1 MTPLYRQ
8 IVDNIIKQIEN
19 NEYLPNEKLPSERD
33 LAELYGVNRM
43 TVKKAMDML
52 VEMEYL
58 YRDVGRGTFVKNRMT
73 MKKAM
78 NMLADK
84 GYFNQN
90 TGQIFFT
97 KETKSK
103 QLLYPAGFLPYDG
116 GISVQ
121 KTSSEIRHS
130 SKVIFSGFLRD
141 WPAMCARLR
150 LGDEQSIFTLHL
162 IRYGDGEPLGVE
174 YSYIP
179 AAYFEDAQEQ
189 KFNQVSLYDYMNA
202 KGHAPI
208 YFEDRLTI
216 IQCPPRESKLL
227 KLCEGEGAVYHFGR
241 LGRNASG
248 QMIEYTHSYIKSSD
262 VKFEFSQFRS
272 SF

>member
-8 IVDNIIKQIEN
+8 IVDIIIQQIES

-58 YRDVGRGTFVKNRMT
+58 YRSVGQGTFVKNRMT

-84 GYFNQN
+84 GYFNQH
-90 TGQIFFT
+90 TGQVFFT
-97 KETKSK
+97 KETKSR
-103 QLLYPAGFLPYDG
+103 QLLYPESPTPYDG
-116 GISVQ
+116 GIGVRDQ
-121 KTSSEIRHS
+121 NVDIKHS
-130 SKVIFSGFLRD
+130 SKVIFSGVLHD

-150 LGDEQSIFTLHL
+150 LDTDQPIFALHC
-162 IRYGDGEPLGVE
+162 IRYGDGEPLRVE

-189 KFNQVSLYDYMNA
+189 KFNQVSLYDYMAA
-202 KGHAPI
+202 KGRAPV

-216 IQCPPRESKLL
+216 VQCPQRESKLL
-227 KLCEGEGAVYHFGR
+227 KLGEDGEAVFHFER
-241 LGRNASG
+241 LGRDSFG
-248 QMIEYTHSYIKSSD
+248 QMVEYTHSYIKSSD
-262 VKFEFSQFRS
+262 IKFQFCQFRS

>member
-150 LGDEQSIFTLHL
+150 LGPSLPCTSFVMAT
-162 IRYGDGEPLGVE
+162 
-174 YSYIP
+174 
-179 AAYFEDAQEQ
+179 
-189 KFNQVSLYDYMNA
+189 VSPWEWSTA
-202 KGHAPI
+202 TFRRPI
-208 YFEDRLTI
+208 
-216 IQCPPRESKLL
+216 L
-227 KLCEGEGAVYHFGR
+227 KMR
-241 LGRNASG
+241 KS
-248 QMIEYTHSYIKSSD
+248 KSST
-262 VKFEFSQFRS
+262 RCLCMTT
-272 SF
+272 